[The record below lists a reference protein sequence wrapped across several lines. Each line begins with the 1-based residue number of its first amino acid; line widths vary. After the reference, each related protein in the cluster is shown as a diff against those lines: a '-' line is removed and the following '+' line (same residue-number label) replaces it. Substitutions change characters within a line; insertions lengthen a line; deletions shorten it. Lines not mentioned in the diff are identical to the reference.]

1 MPTINEKGF
10 KSKIPPNSCFVI
22 MPYSSTDEY
31 KDDPEHFKYIYEQIF
46 IPAIEQAGYEPYRLD
61 DNNISTYI
69 INDIFEAVQNCPI
82 ALCDLSSKNPNVLYE
97 LGLRQ
102 AYDKPVVL
110 VKDEKT
116 GRIFDVSGINTISYD
131 SHRLV
136 ENVQA
141 AIKKIATALI
151 DTKNGNDNTVAS
163 IVKAIS
169 AEYID
174 YNESNKDNLSVLL
187 NVLLSEIK
195 GLKNVQT
202 RDEDLNQEDK
212 EKTISRVYTRELKLN
227 SSSVSDSKTK
237 AIIKEAKEYFSSE
250 MNYKKLG
257 VGSRSVII
265 SGISETEVNGCYSW
279 LKKMMGVF

>member
-46 IPAIEQAGYEPYRLD
+46 IPAIEQAGYEPYKLD

-136 ENVQA
+136 ENVQS

-151 DTKNGNDNTVAS
+151 DTKNGNYNTVAS
-163 IVKAIS
+163 IVKATS

-174 YNESNKDNLSVLL
+174 FNESNKDNLSVLL
-187 NVLLSEIK
+187 NILLSEIK
-195 GLKNVQT
+195 GLKNGQT
-202 RDEDLNQEDK
+202 RDNNLKQADK
-212 EKTISRVYTRELKLN
+212 KTISRVYTRELKLN

-250 MNYKKLG
+250 INYKKLG
-257 VGSRSVII
+257 VGSRSIII

-279 LKKMMGVF
+279 LKKMMRVF